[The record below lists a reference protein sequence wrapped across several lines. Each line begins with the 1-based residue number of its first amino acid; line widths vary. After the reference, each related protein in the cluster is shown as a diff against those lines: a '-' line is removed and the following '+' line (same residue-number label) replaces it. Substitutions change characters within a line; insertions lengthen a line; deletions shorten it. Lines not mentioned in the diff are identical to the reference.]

1 MVNKF
6 NNGNKLRGSM
16 IMPTQSRNSINMMS
30 FNNKHNET
38 ISTVDNG
45 KPKKL
50 DDDLRNTE
58 TNTVNEPI

>member
-38 ISTVDNG
+38 ISKVDNG